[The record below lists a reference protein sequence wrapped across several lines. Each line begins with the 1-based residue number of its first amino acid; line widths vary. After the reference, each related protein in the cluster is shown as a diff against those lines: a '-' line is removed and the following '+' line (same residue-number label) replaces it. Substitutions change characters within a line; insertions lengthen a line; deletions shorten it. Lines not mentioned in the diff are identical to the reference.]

1 MSFEPVPLECKNRVS
16 LLNFSQGL
24 KRIEE
29 ALDNSRRFEKILD
42 DSGNLLEDSGRI
54 WKILEDPR
62 RF

>member
-1 MSFEPVPLECKNRVS
+1 MTFEPVPSKCKNRVS
-16 LLNFSQGL
+16 LLNFFRGL

>member
-1 MSFEPVPLECKNRVS
+1 
-16 LLNFSQGL
+16 L